1 MPKLENRA
9 ISLGDVLRT
18 QGQVIYAL
26 MLRDV
31 KTRYFGNGL
40 GFLFSS
46 VAWPLVHVLVLLAVY
61 TTLGRTAPF
70 GSSTILFSATGLVP
84 FMTFSYMSRW
94 IIAGAG
100 VEPAPH
106 RLSRRQ
112 NYRCPHGPR
121 FP

>member
-1 MPKLENRA
+1 MPELENRA

-46 VAWPLVHVLVLLAVY
+46 VAWPLVHVLVLLTVY
-61 TTLGRTAPF
+61 TSLGRTAPF
-70 GSSTILFSATGLVP
+70 GNSTILFFATGPRALHDIQLHVALDHD
-84 FMTFSYMSRW
+84 W
-94 IIAGAG
+94 AG
-100 VEPAPH
+100 VEPASH
-106 RLSRRQ
+106 RLSGR
-112 NYRCPHGPR
+112 
-121 FP
+121 